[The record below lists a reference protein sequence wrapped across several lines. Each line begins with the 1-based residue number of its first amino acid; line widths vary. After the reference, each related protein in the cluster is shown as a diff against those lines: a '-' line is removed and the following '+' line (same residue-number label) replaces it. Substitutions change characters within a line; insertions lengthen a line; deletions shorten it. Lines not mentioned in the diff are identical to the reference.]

1 MLSTII
7 GSIIGIVGSLLGG
20 WAAYWLEK
28 RSQKRFAAT
37 VLYNDLKSIE
47 RYLASEKSSVNLRY
61 SNNWQNMVANCS
73 FLKNENIKKIYIIYD
88 EVYNFNYQYKL
99 KEKEGSFKKEDIDS
113 YEKIKKEMF
122 GTSTEYD
129 ELIEILK
136 NHMK

>member
-37 VLYNDLKSIE
+37 VLYNDLMSIK

-61 SNNWQNMVANCS
+61 SNNWQDMVADCS
-73 FLKNENIKKIYIIYD
+73 FLKKENIEKIYLIYD
-88 EVYNFNYQYKL
+88 EVYNFNYIYQF

-113 YEKIKKEMF
+113 YLKIKNEMSD
-122 GTSTEYD
+122 TSAEYNK
-129 ELIEILK
+129 LIENLK
-136 NHMK
+136 RHMK